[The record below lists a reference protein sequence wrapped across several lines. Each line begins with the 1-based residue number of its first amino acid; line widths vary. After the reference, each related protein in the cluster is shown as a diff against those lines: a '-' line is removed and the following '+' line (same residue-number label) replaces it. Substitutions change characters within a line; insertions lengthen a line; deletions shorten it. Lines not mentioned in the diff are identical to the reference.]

1 MTQPK
6 RDTARDAPRETPP
19 GNTASAGVDALIRRL
34 RDEGVAQGRAEATK
48 IEQEARQM
56 ATRIRAEAEIEAERL
71 IAEARQE
78 AAALKAA
85 GEDALRLAMRD
96 TVLRMTAVLTRAVNE
111 KVQRLITT
119 ELEREEFL
127 QQLILEVARRG
138 RDEAGF
144 EPGEAME
151 IVLPRELIGI
161 EELRRNPL
169 ELREGSLSH
178 FVLAVASEVLEA
190 GVHFSVAEDEAHGI
204 RLRLLDKQIE
214 IDLTDEKVA
223 EVILA
228 HLQPRFRAILEG
240 TVK

>member
-1 MTQPK
+1 MNQARRHTSTGTP
-6 RDTARDAPRETPP
+6 TA
-19 GNTASAGVDALIRRL
+19 AGVDALIARL
-34 RDEGVAQGRAEATK
+34 RDEGVTKGREEAAR
-48 IEQEARQM
+48 IEQEALQAAARLH
-56 ATRIRAEAEIEAERL
+56 REAETEAERVL
-71 IAEARQE
+71 AEARRE
-78 AAALKAA
+78 AVALKTA

-96 TVLRMTAVLTRAVNE
+96 TVLQLKSVLTREVNE
-111 KVQRLITT
+111 KVKRLITT
-119 ELEREEFL
+119 ELKREEFL

-138 RDEAGF
+138 RDEAGI

-151 IVLPRELIGI
+151 VVLPHELVSI

-178 FVLAVASEVLEA
+178 FVLAVASEVLGE
-190 GVHFSVAEDEAHGI
+190 GVRFTAAEDDASGI
-204 RLRLLDKQIE
+204 RIRLTDKHVE

-223 EVILA
+223 ELILA